1 MNMLVCFGDS
11 ITADETFFDGTPRL
25 TPRLQEMFPNWKVEN
40 AGVPGDNTFDALNRI
55 EEDVLSHKP
64 DFVTV
69 FLGTN
74 DAVSFSQGS
83 LQVYKENLEK
93 IVKRISSDKV
103 LLISPAPVDEE
114 RQRNRTNKVLGQY
127 ADVVE
132 EVAKETGSHFL
143 NLYAEMIQERDYKR
157 FVENDEKD
165 GLHFGIEGYEYVT
178 KLIGEKLKGI
188 LSHFNRQ

>member
-1 MNMLVCFGDS
+1 MKTLICFGDS
-11 ITADETFFDGTPRL
+11 ITADEMFFDGTPRL
-25 TPRLQEMFPNWKVEN
+25 TPRLQEMFPNWKVVN

-55 EEDVLSHKP
+55 EDDVLSHKP

-74 DAVSFSQGS
+74 DAVSFSQVS

-93 IVKRISSDKV
+93 IVSMISPEKV
-103 LLISPAPVDEE
+103 LLISPAPVDEA
-114 RQRNRTNKVLGQY
+114 RQHNRTNEVLGQY

-143 NLYAEMIQERDYKR
+143 NLYAEMIQEQHYKK
-157 FVENDEKD
+157 FVEDDEKD
-165 GLHFGIEGYEYVT
+165 GLHFGPQGYEYLA
-178 KLIGEKLKGI
+178 KLICEKLKGI
-188 LSHFNRQ
+188 L

>member
-1 MNMLVCFGDS
+1 MKTLVCFGDS
-11 ITADETFFDGTPRL
+11 ITADEIFFDGTPRL
-25 TPRLQEMFPNWKVEN
+25 TPRLQEMFPNWKVVN

-55 EEDVLSHKP
+55 EDDVLTHKP

-74 DAVSFSQGS
+74 DVVSFSQVS

-93 IVKRISSDKV
+93 IVSMISPEKV

-114 RQRNRTNKVLGQY
+114 RQHNRTNEVLGQY

-143 NLYAEMIQERDYKR
+143 NLYAEMIQEQHYKK
-157 FVENDEKD
+157 FVEDDEKD
-165 GLHFGIEGYEYVT
+165 GLHFGPQGYEYLA
-178 KLIGEKLKGI
+178 KLICEKLKGI
-188 LSHFNRQ
+188 L

>member
-1 MNMLVCFGDS
+1 MKTLVCFGDS

-25 TPRLQEMFPNWKVEN
+25 TPRLQTLLPDWKIVN
-40 AGVPGDNTFDALNRI
+40 AGVPGDNTFDVLKRM
-55 EEDVLSHKP
+55 EEDVLSYKP

-74 DAVSFSQGS
+74 DAVSFAQVP
-83 LQVYKENLEK
+83 LQIYKENLK
-93 IVKRISSDKV
+93 KMVIGISPEKV

-143 NLYAEMIQERDYKR
+143 NLHAEMIQEKDYKR
-157 FVENDEKD
+157 FVEDEEKD
-165 GLHFGIEGYEYVT
+165 GLHFGSEGYKY
-178 KLIGEKLKGI
+178 LAIAIGEKLKEI
-188 LSHFNRQ
+188 L

>member
-1 MNMLVCFGDS
+1 MKTLVCFGDS
-11 ITADETFFDGTPRL
+11 ITADETFFGGTPRL
-25 TPRLQEMFPNWKVEN
+25 TPRLQEMFPNWKVVN
-40 AGVPGDNTFDALNRI
+40 AGVPGDNTFDALQRI
-55 EEDVLSHKP
+55 EEDVLSHEP

-74 DAVSFSQGS
+74 DAVSFAQVP

-93 IVKRISSDKV
+93 IVSAISPEKV

-114 RQRNRTNKVLGQY
+114 RQRNRTNEVLGQY

-143 NLYAEMIQERDYKR
+143 NLYAEMIQEQDYKR
-157 FVENDEKD
+157 FVEDDEKD
-165 GLHFGIEGYEYVT
+165 GLHFGIEGYEYLA
-178 KLIGEKLKGI
+178 KLISEKLKEV
-188 LSHFNRQ
+188 L

>member
-1 MNMLVCFGDS
+1 MKTLVCFGDS
-11 ITADETFFDGTPRL
+11 ITADDVFFDGIPRL
-25 TPRLQEMFPNWKVEN
+25 TPRLQVMFPDWKVVN

-55 EEDVLSHKP
+55 EEDVILYKP

-74 DAVSFSQGS
+74 DAVSFSQTS
-83 LQVYKENLEK
+83 LQEYKENLEQ
-93 IVKRISSDKV
+93 IVKQISSNKV

-114 RQRNRTNKVLGQY
+114 RQHNRTNEVLCQY

-132 EVAKETGSHFL
+132 EVAKETGSYFL
-143 NLYAEMIQERDYKR
+143 NLYAEMIQELNYKG

-165 GLHFGIEGYEYVT
+165 GLHFGT
-178 KLIGEKLKGI
+178 RRL
-188 LSHFNRQ
+188 

>member
-1 MNMLVCFGDS
+1 MKTLVCFGDS
-11 ITADETFFDGTPRL
+11 ITADETFFDGMPRL
-25 TPRLQEMFPNWKVEN
+25 TPRLQEVFPNWIVVN

-55 EEDVLSHKP
+55 EEDVISYKP

-74 DAVSFSQGS
+74 DAVSFSQVS
-83 LQVYKENLEK
+83 LQAYKENLEK
-93 IVKRISSDKV
+93 IVNQVSSDKV

-114 RQRNRTNKVLGQY
+114 RQHNRTNEVLGQY

-132 EVAKETGSHFL
+132 EVAKETGSYFL
-143 NLYAEMIQERDYKR
+143 NLYAEMIQERNYKT
-157 FVENDEKD
+157 FVENDERD
-165 GLHFGIEGYEYVT
+165 GLHFGPEGYEYVA

-188 LSHFNRQ
+188 L

>member
-1 MNMLVCFGDS
+1 MKTLVCFGDS
-11 ITADETFFDGTPRL
+11 ITADEIFFDGTPRL
-25 TPRLQEMFPNWKVEN
+25 TPRLQEMFPNWKVVN

-55 EEDVLSHKP
+55 EDDVLSHKP

-74 DAVSFSQGS
+74 DAVSFSQVS

-93 IVKRISSDKV
+93 IVSMISPEKV

-114 RQRNRTNKVLGQY
+114 RQHNRTNEVLGQY

-143 NLYAEMIQERDYKR
+143 NLYAEMIQEQHYKK
-157 FVENDEKD
+157 FVEDDEKD
-165 GLHFGIEGYEYVT
+165 GLHFGPQGYEYLA
-178 KLIGEKLKGI
+178 KLICEKLKGI
-188 LSHFNRQ
+188 L

>member
-1 MNMLVCFGDS
+1 MKTLVCFGDS

-25 TPRLQEMFPNWKVEN
+25 TSRLQAMFPNWKVVN

-55 EEDVLSHKP
+55 EEDVISYKP

-74 DAVSFSQGS
+74 DAVSFSQVS
-83 LQVYKENLEK
+83 LQAYKENLEK
-93 IVKRISSDKV
+93 IVNQVSSDKI

-114 RQRNRTNKVLGQY
+114 RQYNRTNKVLGQY
-127 ADVVE
+127 TDVVE
-132 EVAKETGSHFL
+132 EVARETGSYFL
-143 NLYAEMIQERDYKR
+143 NVYAEMIQERDYKR

-165 GLHFGIEGYEYVT
+165 GLHFGPEGYEYVA

-188 LSHFNRQ
+188 L

>member
-1 MNMLVCFGDS
+1 MKTLVCFGDS
-11 ITADETFFDGTPRL
+11 ITADETFFDGMPRL
-25 TPRLQEMFPNWKVEN
+25 TPRLQEMFPKWKVVN

-55 EEDVLSHKP
+55 EEDVISYKP

-74 DAVSFSQGS
+74 DAVSFSQVS
-83 LQVYKENLEK
+83 LQAYKENLEK
-93 IVKRISSDKV
+93 IVNHISSDKV

-114 RQRNRTNKVLGQY
+114 RQRNRTNRVLGQY

-132 EVAKETGSHFL
+132 KVAKETGSYFL
-143 NLYAEMIQERDYKR
+143 NLYAEMIQELNYKR

-165 GLHFGIEGYEYVT
+165 GLHFGPEGYEYVA

-188 LSHFNRQ
+188 L